1 MDKILVLG
9 SKTSRY
15 LGGEHSRWEKRK
27 IKMKNAL
34 RSDMSSMLRHSKGEC
49 GLGRRGLGEELR
61 KLTRSQMTVFCRPF
75 DYDFDFYPRWYS
87 GL

>member
-1 MDKILVLG
+1 MNKILVLG

-49 GLGRRGLGEELR
+49 GLGRRGQKELR
-61 KLTRSQMTVFCRPF
+61 RRAQKVNKEPDDSVL
-75 DYDFDFYPRWYS
+75 
-87 GL
+87 